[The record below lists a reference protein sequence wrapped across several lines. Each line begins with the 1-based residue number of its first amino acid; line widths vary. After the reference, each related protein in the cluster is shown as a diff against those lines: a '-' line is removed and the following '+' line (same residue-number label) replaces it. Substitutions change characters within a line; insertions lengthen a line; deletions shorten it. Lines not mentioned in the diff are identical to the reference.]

1 MGSATSVTPFICV
14 IQSLARPVLTWKGD
28 MELAKFLVKNVFF
41 MAFITLIFFNS
52 RIHTCSLW
60 KNFLKIQKI
69 EKRERSF
76 LI

>member
-41 MAFITLIFFNS
+41 MAFITLIFF
-52 RIHTCSLW
+52 
-60 KNFLKIQKI
+60 
-69 EKRERSF
+69 
-76 LI
+76 